1 MSEKVDNAVLLAKK
15 NLDRKN
21 RHFSVVQFLRSWR
34 RLREQS
40 AQAISKRVQTSCQ
53 DPEPGDEDDD
63 KEKKE
68 RKEKK
73 KQVLFA

>member
-1 MSEKVDNAVLLAKK
+1 MRETTFVCDLHCGSK
-15 NLDRKN
+15 
-21 RHFSVVQFLRSWR
+21 

-40 AQAISKRVQTSCQ
+40 AQAISKRIQTSCQ

-73 KQVLFA
+73 KQVLPKWVYYM

>member
-1 MSEKVDNAVLLAKK
+1 M
-15 NLDRKN
+15 
-21 RHFSVVQFLRSWR
+21 
-34 RLREQS
+34 LREQS
-40 AQAISKRVQTSCQ
+40 AQTTISKRIQTSCQ

-73 KQVLFA
+73 KQVLFAWMGILQVANIRRSDRIDAFWNHSQCTF